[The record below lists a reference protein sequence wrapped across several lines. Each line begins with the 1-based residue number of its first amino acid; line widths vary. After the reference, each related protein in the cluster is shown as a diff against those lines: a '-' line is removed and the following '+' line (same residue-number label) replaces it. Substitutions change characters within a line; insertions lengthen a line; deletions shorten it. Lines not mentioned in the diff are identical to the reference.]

1 MLPFNQRGYIPFFLL
16 FAVIMI
22 SGFIMYAAT
31 DGRLFLGQTNLNPDY
46 TPILVIKNNRIA
58 TDTGRFQVIPPLTS
72 PSSTISALIAKN
84 ASDSA
89 NPSPSPELSGEA
101 GPAGDII
108 HTPRGDFIVQVVTL
122 PISATMVTD
131 TASDADCPRDCPT
144 FALAEFVT
152 KNGGVAGITGTFN
165 CPSDYED
172 CKDKKESFD
181 FSVYNSRL
189 GKWINES
196 NLSWNDRSMIYQD
209 GGGYH
214 YQQDVKNFSGSVK
227 AGIVNF
233 PGILN
238 NGQVTVNPN
247 GLPEKQRSKGTK
259 SGVGYG
265 KDNIYLVVAY
275 DADMEDFAEIFK
287 VLGALNALNMDGGGG
302 AALYHNGGYK
312 AGPGRNL
319 PNAIIFKWIPPFV
332 RSAHN
337 KAGPGRNLP
346 NAIIFK

>member
-1 MLPFNQRGYIPFFLL
+1 MLPFGQRGFIPFFLL
-16 FAVIMI
+16 FSVIMI
-22 SGFIMYAAT
+22 SIFILYAAS
-31 DGRLFLGQTNLNPDY
+31 DGRLFLGQRSLNSDY
-46 TPILVIKNNRIA
+46 TPILIIKNNRIA
-58 TDTGRFQVIPPLTS
+58 TDSAAFQVIPPLQSPIATS
-72 PSSTISALIAKN
+72 SAKPKEASS
-84 ASDSA
+84 SA
-89 NPSPSPELSGEA
+89 NPSPSPALSSEA
-101 GPAGDII
+101 GPAGDNI
-108 HTPRGDFIVQVVTL
+108 HTSRGDFIIQVVTL

-131 TASDADCPRDCPT
+131 TANDSDCPKDCAT

-165 CPSDYED
+165 CPPDYED
-172 CKDKKESFD
+172 CKDKKDSFD

-189 GKWINES
+189 KKWINEA

-214 YQQDVKNFSGSVK
+214 YQQDAKNFSGSVN

-259 SGVGYG
+259 TGIGYG

-275 DADMEDFAEIFK
+275 NADMEDFAEIFK
-287 VLGALNALNMDGGGG
+287 TLGALNALNMDGGGG
-302 AALYHNGGYK
+302 TALYHNGGYK

-319 PNAIIFKWIPPFV
+319 PNAIIFK
-332 RSAHN
+332 
-337 KAGPGRNLP
+337 
-346 NAIIFK
+346 